1 MTWAAFLGFIKIYSR
16 NSINMAQEEEYQIP
30 IFLINGQLDSGKT
43 RFIQDTIAMGQF
55 AEAKNK
61 LLIVCEEGE
70 EEYSEKLLKDNG
82 VDMVVLEKEELTE
95 EKLNELD
102 KEYDPWIVI
111 VEYNG
116 MWDPALIMATA
127 KPRGWDIYQS
137 ITLVDAASFNLQW
150 NNMRSIVAE
159 TVKYADMVIFN
170 RCKSGM
176 DLGSYRRS
184 MRALNNTLQIVFE
197 DDKGE
202 MMSIAEQLPYD
213 VNADVIE
220 IDDADYGIWYMD
232 VSERP
237 DVYVGKKVRFKG
249 QVLKNK
255 YFKDKNFVP
264 GRKVMTC
271 CAEDTQFIGYIS
283 FYNDIASLEN
293 RQWITVTA
301 TVKVEFQMAYKKKGP
316 VLYVEKVEPAEPPVE
331 EMVYF

>member
-1 MTWAAFLGFIKIYSR
+1 
-16 NSINMAQEEEYQIP
+16 MAQEEEYQIP

-111 VEYNG
+111 VEYNC

-137 ITLVDAASFNLQW
+137 ITLVDAVSFNLQW